1 MADNWLKEYGFNVL
15 RLPRRDLQPTDVLR
29 RAKDSLDQKVGNL
42 GMVFMSSE
50 DQPQPTTGEPV
61 ASIGRTIEKKV
72 ETRLGFKIL
81 GALLGANTASKLGAN
96 FESKHATKL
105 AVTYEDVDQDSIA
118 VLELDAWIQA
128 AKSKLSGQSARWLN
142 DDELAAVT
150 AVLRTDKLSIAGE
163 RADGASIDLS
173 IPEIE
178 GIIGGQ
184 AGATVESKS
193 STKVTFTGPEAIA
206 FGFQAYVM
214 KFEGNVS
221 FGLDE
226 VRGVDVSPPDDAAW
240 IEAEDIELANGA
252 LPATP

>member
-81 GALLGANTASKLGAN
+81 GALLGANT
-96 FESKHATKL
+96 ESKHATKL

-193 STKVTFTGPEAIA
+193 STKVTFTGPE
-206 FGFQAYVM
+206 
-214 KFEGNVS
+214 
-221 FGLDE
+221 
-226 VRGVDVSPPDDAAW
+226 
-240 IEAEDIELANGA
+240 
-252 LPATP
+252 

>member
-72 ETRLGFKIL
+72 ET
-81 GALLGANTASKLGAN
+81 
-96 FESKHATKL
+96 KHATKL

-193 STKVTFTGPEAIA
+193 STKVTFTGPE
-206 FGFQAYVM
+206 
-214 KFEGNVS
+214 
-221 FGLDE
+221 
-226 VRGVDVSPPDDAAW
+226 
-240 IEAEDIELANGA
+240 
-252 LPATP
+252 